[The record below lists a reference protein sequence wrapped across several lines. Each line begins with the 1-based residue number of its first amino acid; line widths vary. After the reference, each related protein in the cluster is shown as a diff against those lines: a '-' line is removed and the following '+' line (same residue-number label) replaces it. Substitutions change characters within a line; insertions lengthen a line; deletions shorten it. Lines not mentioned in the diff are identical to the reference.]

1 MKQEISFHSDN
12 IKYEHKITLENET
25 QNKMKF
31 QTKLHK

>member
-12 IKYEHKITLENET
+12 KLEHKITLEDET
-25 QNKMKF
+25 QIKMKF